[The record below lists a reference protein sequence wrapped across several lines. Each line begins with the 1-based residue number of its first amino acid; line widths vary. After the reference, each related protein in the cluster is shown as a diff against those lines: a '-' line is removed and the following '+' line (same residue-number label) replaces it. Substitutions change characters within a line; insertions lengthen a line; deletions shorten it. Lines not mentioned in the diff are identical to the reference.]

1 MVRQRARSKKS
12 VFGMRSREQNAGVA
26 SASQDRTINVPALP
40 RSNQNQATLFFE
52 GETK

>member
-1 MVRQRARSKKS
+1 MVRRARSKNLS
-12 VFGMRSREQNAGVA
+12 FRMRAKEQNVGVA
-26 SASQDRTINVPALP
+26 SASQDQTINVPALP